1 MKKLPALLAVSL
13 FAFSFPVSAGSFRA
27 GIVARSMD
35 DSIVS
40 VPRLVRLDWSKRADY
55 EANLLHTFKPADRK
69 RVSILVSVPEVTDA
83 KSVDQVVTEVL
94 SWSSQYGPLEAI
106 GIELP
111 SASVDVLAYAI
122 KSMSVQAQ
130 GRNIADRTIAVAV
143 SVEQL
148 KSVTD
153 AGSASYVDTYL
164 VEGDRKA
171 IIEWI
176 VSNDPSKEI
185 ALTEEAMSANPL
197 FDAASGFRAGAST
210 VYLAHPDGPTID
222 ALAAFNAQLTGDW
235 AVDST
240 ATPSFLDAAG
250 AATTVAN
257 VVMVRGED
265 LRTIVIPEGN
275 IDAARILSMGSADY
289 EKPVLIS
296 ATGTTPSSDSAVRG
310 QSLLVG
316 IAKGKRPAAIVL
328 SRRALPP
335 DMTKETIDVAT
346 ARGLSVEEIIRKHQS
361 YFSFQESI
369 LPRYIARNETDLRF
383 NVAAGEALE
392 ATIAG
397 DHFFEPKGR
406 NDWVWTDFLVNGVRW
421 RYGKIPELPLVQP
434 EKVTQLPLAIQFDDD
449 YRYELARETELR
461 GYDTYEV
468 RFEPK
473 SRMES
478 TRPRFRGTVWIEKRS
493 WARLRIQMV
502 AVNLKGEVLSSE
514 ERVDYTPFGAAS
526 KLTLTQTEALAAD
539 PREMLWIP
547 TNIEAE
553 QVLSTAG
560 RATVIVRS
568 TNFSD
573 FRMGDE
579 EFERHHAEAEF
590 SQSRIVR
597 DTVAGLRYMER
608 KDDGSRIVKE
618 GFDTSRLFLL
628 GGIYHDDGLEFPVVP
643 LGGINYFNFNL
654 GGRGLQTNVF
664 FAGLLVAANLTDP
677 TFLGTRANFGADFFG
692 IAIASENKVRRNDLE
707 MLDETVKSLPT
718 NFYLRTGHPF
728 AEFGKVDVS
737 LGLSHVSYQRAEDTG
752 SSFVVPSNTFV
763 INPGIEARYDRHG
776 WTLAA
781 SIDHGIRSNWEPW
794 GIISEYTEEQKNYT
808 RFGATLGKSFYLPK
822 FQRLGFEMNYVDGR
836 NLDRFSKYEF
846 SFFGGQRIRG
856 IESGSLR
863 AEKALIGHLSYG
875 LVFSDQFRLETF
887 YDYGLVTDM
896 VAGYKDEPFQG
907 IGIAGQTVGPFGTLL
922 RMDLGKSLG
931 TNGQDGFVA
940 NVVLLK
946 ILD

>member
-1 MKKLPALLAVSL
+1 MKKLAILLFIALFTLSL
-13 FAFSFPVSAGSFRA
+13 PVSAGSFRA
-27 GIVARSMD
+27 GIVALPMN

-40 VPRLVRLDWSKRADY
+40 VPRLVRIDWSKRAEF

-69 RVSILVSVPEVTDA
+69 RVSLLISIPEVTDA
-83 KSVDQVVTEVL
+83 RSVDQVVTDVL
-94 SWSSQYGPLEAI
+94 SWSGQYGPLEAI
-106 GIELP
+106 GVELP

-130 GRNIADRTIAVAV
+130 GRNIAERTIAVA
-143 SVEQL
+143 SSLEQVN
-148 KSVTD
+148 SMTE
-153 AGSASYVDTYL
+153 AGSGSYVDTYL

-185 ALTEEAMSANPL
+185 ALIEEATGSNPL
-197 FDAASGFRAGAST
+197 FDTAAGFRAGAST
-210 VYLAHPDGPTID
+210 VYLEHPEDATID
-222 ALAAFNAQLTGDW
+222 ALAAFNAQLIGDW
-235 AVDST
+235 AVDAA
-240 ATPSFLDAAG
+240 ATPAFLDAAG

-265 LRTIVIPEGN
+265 LRTLVVPEGS
-275 IDAARILSMGSADY
+275 IDAARILRVVSADY
-289 EKPVLIS
+289 EKPLIVS
-296 ATGTTPSSDSAVRG
+296 ASGTAPSSDSAVRG
-310 QSLLVG
+310 ASLLVG
-316 IAKGKRPAAIVL
+316 IAKGSRPNAISL
-328 SRRALPP
+328 SRRALPQ
-335 DMTKETIDVAT
+335 DMTKETIDIAT
-346 ARGLSVEEIIRKHQS
+346 SRGLSVEEIIRKHQS

-369 LPRYIARNETDLRF
+369 VPRYIARNETDLRF

-397 DHFFEPKGR
+397 DHFFELKGR
-406 NDWVWTDFLVNGVRW
+406 NDWVWSDFLVNGVRW
-421 RYGKIPELPLVQP
+421 KYGKIPELPLVQP

-449 YRYELARETELR
+449 YRYELASETQLR

-473 SRMES
+473 SRAEG
-478 TRPRFRGTVWIEKRS
+478 TKPRYRGTVWIEKRT

-502 AVNLKGEVLSSE
+502 ALNLAGEVLSSE
-514 ERVDYTPFGAAS
+514 ERVDYSPFGVATKQTLSEAES
-526 KLTLTQTEALAAD
+526 KLSD
-539 PREMLWIP
+539 PRQMLWIP
-547 TNIEAE
+547 TGIEAE

-568 TNFSD
+568 TNFSN
-573 FRMGDE
+573 FRME
-579 EFERHHAEAEF
+579 EADFERLHAEAEF
-590 SQSRIVR
+590 SKSRIVR

-608 KDDGSRIVKE
+608 KDDGTRVVKE

-628 GGIYHDDGLEFPVVP
+628 GGIYHDDGLEYPAVP
-643 LGGINYFNFNL
+643 LGGLNYFNFNL

-677 TFLGTRANFGADFFG
+677 SFLGTRANFGADFFG

-707 MLDETVKSLPT
+707 SLDETVKSLPT

-728 AEFGKVDVS
+728 AEFGKIDVS

-752 SSFVVPSNTFV
+752 RNFVVPNNTFV
-763 INPGIEARYDRHG
+763 INPGIEARYDRRG

-781 SIDHGIRSNWEPW
+781 SVDHGIRSNWEPW
-794 GIISEYTEEQKNYT
+794 GIISEYSEEQKNYT
-808 RFGATLGKSFYLPK
+808 RFGATLGKSYYLPK
-822 FQRLGFEMNYVDGR
+822 FQRLGFEMNYVDGQ

-887 YDYGLVTDM
+887 YDYGLVTDK
-896 VAGYKDEPFQG
+896 VAGYKDEPFHG

-931 TNGQDGFVA
+931 TNGQDGFIA